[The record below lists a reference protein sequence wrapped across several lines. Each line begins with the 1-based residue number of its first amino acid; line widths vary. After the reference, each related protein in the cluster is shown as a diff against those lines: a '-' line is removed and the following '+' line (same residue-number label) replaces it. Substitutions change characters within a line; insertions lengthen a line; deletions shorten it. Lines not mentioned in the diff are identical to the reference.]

1 MKEIILKKGEEYLI
15 KFPDGTERYYNFI
28 PESGGFFNQE
38 SYYKEE
44 EQ

>member
-15 KFPDGTERYYNFI
+15 KFPDGTERYYNLNTYI
-28 PESGGFFNQE
+28 PQE
-38 SYYKEE
+38 V